1 MQSKRYKIMA
11 IKLIFTIQNE
21 VFMIFIKGK
30 EVYYNDPIQKLQ
42 MLFPNPSE
50 ISLKINGP
58 PTEKEMAEYNVC
70 KTEDELAA
78 FCIRDVRLKG
88 GRLIK
93 KEKINET

>member
-1 MQSKRYKIMA
+1 M
-11 IKLIFTIQNE
+11 IKLIFMVGMGK
-21 VFMIFIKGK
+21 VFMIVIKGK

-50 ISLKINGP
+50 ASLKINGP
-58 PTEKEMAEYNVC
+58 PTEQEIKEYSMC

-93 KEKINET
+93 KEKTE